1 MKVAK
6 LLASLREVRDAL
18 EFRWTKRTYRRC
30 YPFEDGSGYMC
41 GYEVES
47 VEPKRWQKFVL
58 RLLAGL
64 GDIPGGNPN
73 RNPITGARYSLP
85 LKVRQAFTKVESPD
99 PEVARVLNEMER
111 HLGVAVEQVQFPTE
125 DHSREPKRSQ
135 KP

>member
-47 VEPKRWQKFVL
+47 VEPKRWQKFTL
-58 RLLAGL
+58 RLFVGFRAGAE
-64 GDIPGGNPN
+64 GRKPGN
-73 RNPITGARYSLP
+73 ILTDKSA
-85 LKVRQAFTKVESPD
+85 
-99 PEVARVLNEMER
+99 
-111 HLGVAVEQVQFPTE
+111 
-125 DHSREPKRSQ
+125 Q
-135 KP
+135 KIFGY